1 MRRLSDLRANQGVA
15 GNGTG
20 HAELLGERRE
30 RGDRRERAGRRPEPL
45 AARTIFRTA

>member
-30 RGDRRERAGRRPEPL
+30 RGDRQGASGP
-45 AARTIFRTA
+45 